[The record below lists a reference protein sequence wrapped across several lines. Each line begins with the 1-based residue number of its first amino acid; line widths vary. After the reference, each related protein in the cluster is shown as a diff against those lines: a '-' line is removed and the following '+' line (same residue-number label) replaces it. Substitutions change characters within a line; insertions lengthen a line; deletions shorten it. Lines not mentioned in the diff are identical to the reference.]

1 MSSRTR
7 TPLTAYFDWSTLRK
21 GKDYFDRG
29 KVLDCSF
36 DEDGDIEGRVSGS
49 GGREYETL
57 LLMDWKKG
65 SVKGTD
71 CSCPLGQDCKHAA
84 ALMLAYL
91 DEIRNKGSGGR
102 AARARRVETPGTACA
117 DGNQT
122 GGEEVRSISLVPG
135 SRSHAA
141 PAAPETRTVRP
152 RPDLLRP
159 EVRFSLNNLR
169 DLKGRKADGSSPG
182 RRESG
187 RASSIVYLLS
197 PLKTDCSPS
206 IGICSVSILRDGSY
220 GALRSQTADRI
231 LAGKTACAT
240 AEDIEVARLYMT
252 VALGGSGGYYY
263 FNDRIRRDVDRDLFG
278 LLMQRVLATG
288 RCYYGSIHG
297 RPLSAGCEL
306 SGQISWQSAG
316 DSESGRWSPGI
327 IALDGDNKYPCLP
340 WTVPWYV
347 DETRSVC
354 GPVSIDLSREIL
366 FSVLRMPTLTEEE
379 QRVLPAVMHD
389 LGLLDL
395 LPPPP
400 CAGPVL
406 RKRIPAVPVLEIKN
420 LKAAGALDR
429 DSNSILRPGENTRAA
444 VVSAHFPGKP
454 AKPYIDDEGTLV
466 LEEHDLESLTGFRER
481 LESLGLMEVPP
492 QSLGLDESGDC
503 IFVADDLS
511 VWAGFDENVVE
522 SLRKEG
528 WEISGKTE
536 EKLSCVEVDA
546 DDLWFE
552 ASEEKSWWFSLG
564 LNIRVGGKMVPLMPI
579 LISAIRGMAASAS
592 IGDSI
597 DVLDRNGKFYATLD
611 DGRILSIPFERIRSM
626 LVVIKE
632 LIEKNLDPDRLSLV
646 DAVEIFD
653 DETLDRKNWI
663 GLNRIKKLVDR
674 LRALKSIPEAKPP
687 SGLKTELRP
696 YQLEGLS
703 WLQFLAE
710 HNFGGILADDMGLG
724 KTVQLLAHILSEK
737 EEGRLKEPYLVVC
750 PTTVLPNWQAETAR
764 FAPQL
769 KVVTFHGPDRYGRV
783 SAMKKADIVLT
794 TYPLLSRD
802 SDQIQRIK
810 YHGVVL
816 DEAQAIKNHNTAM
829 ARAARGLKA
838 GHRFCLTGTPVEN
851 HLGELWSQF
860 QFLLPG
866 LLGDHHEFKDVFR
879 DPIER
884 FADSQARKNLTTRI
898 RPFLVRRTKQE
909 VAADLPEK
917 SVIVQHVDLEGPQRD
932 LYETVRLSATK
943 KVRDEIKKKGFK
955 HSQIMILD
963 ALLKLRQACCHP
975 GLVKLEA
982 ASGLKTSAKLTVL
995 LDMLRQLAQEGRK
1008 ILVFSQFTSMLDII
1022 SGALHREGLDFVTIR
1037 GDTRDRATPVKQFQE
1052 GKVPIF
1058 LLSLKAGGTGL
1069 NLTAAD
1075 TVIHYDPWWN
1085 PAAEAQATDRA
1096 HRIGQTRSVFVYKL
1110 IARGTIE
1117 ERMLA
1122 LQQDKLLISSS
1133 IYDDGGNLGRGFS
1146 EADLEHLLSPIGTVD
1161 RD

>member
-7 TPLTAYFDWSTLRK
+7 TPLTAYFDWSTLRS

-29 KVLDCSF
+29 NVLDFSL

-57 LLMDWKKG
+57 LLMDWNG
-65 SVKGTD
+65 GAVKGTD
-71 CSCPLGQDCKHAA
+71 CSCPLGRDCKHAA
-84 ALMLAYL
+84 ALLLAYL
-91 DEIRNKGSGGR
+91 DQTRNRGSAGR
-102 AARARRVETPGTACA
+102 APRARRVETPGNAVA
-117 DGNQT
+117 GGKQT
-122 GGEEVRSISLVPG
+122 GGERVKSVSLVPELEPD
-135 SRSHAA
+135 AA
-141 PAAPETRTVRP
+141 PPAPGKRMVAP

-159 EVRFSLNNLR
+159 EVRFSLNYLR
-169 DLKGRKADGSSPG
+169 DLKGQKADGHSPG
-182 RRESG
+182 RRAST
-187 RASSIVYLLS
+187 RTSSIVYLLS
-197 PLKTDCSPS
+197 PMQTDCSPS
-206 IGICSVSILRDGSY
+206 IGICSVSILKDGSY
-220 GALRSQTADRI
+220 GAMRSQTADRI
-231 LAGKTACAT
+231 LDGKTACAT
-240 AEDIEVARLYMT
+240 EEDIEVARLYIMA
-252 VALGGSGGYYY
+252 ALGGSGGYYY

-288 RCYYGSIHG
+288 RCYYRDIHG
-297 RPLSAGCEL
+297 RPLSAGREL
-306 SGQISWQSAG
+306 SGRLSWQGAG
-316 DSESGRWSPGI
+316 QSGRWSPGI
-327 IALDGDNKYPCLP
+327 IALDGDDSYPCLP

-366 FSVLRMPTLTEEE
+366 FSVLRMPSLTEEE
-379 QRVLPAVMHD
+379 GRALPAVMHD
-389 LGLLDL
+389 MGLLDL
-395 LPPPP
+395 LPAPP

-406 RKRIPAVPVLEIKN
+406 RKKIPPVPVLDVAN
-420 LKAAGALDR
+420 LKAVVTLDR
-429 DSNSILRPGENTRAA
+429 DGKSILRSGENTRAA

-454 AKPYIDDEGTLV
+454 EKPYMDEEGTLV
-466 LEEHDLESLTGFRER
+466 LEEHDPESLTGFRER
-481 LESLGLMEVPP
+481 LESLGLVEVSP
-492 QSLGLDESGDC
+492 QSLGLAESGDC
-503 IFVADDLS
+503 VFVADDLS

-522 SLRKEG
+522 ALREEG
-528 WEISGKTE
+528 WQISGKTE
-536 EKLSCVEVDA
+536 EKLAPVEVDA

-564 LNIRVGGKMVPLMPI
+564 LNIRIGGKMVPLMPI
-579 LISAIRGMAASAS
+579 LISAIRGMAASES

-597 DVLDRNGKFYATLD
+597 DVLDRDGKFYATLD

-626 LVVIKE
+626 LAVVKE
-632 LIEKNLDPDRLSLV
+632 LIEKDLDPDRLSLV

-663 GLNRIKKLVDR
+663 GLDRISKMVER
-674 LRALKSIPEAKPP
+674 LRALQSIPEAKPP
-687 SGLKTELRP
+687 VGLKTELRP

-750 PTTVLPNWQAETAR
+750 PTTVLPNWQAEIAR

-769 KVVTFHGPDRYGRV
+769 QVVTFHGPDRYGRV

-802 SDQIQRIK
+802 SDSIQRIK

-879 DPIER
+879 DPIEK
-884 FADSQARKNLTTRI
+884 FGDSRARKNLTTRI
-898 RPFLVRRTKQE
+898 KPFLVRRTKQE

-982 ASGLKTSAKLTVL
+982 ASGLKASAKLTVL

-1022 SGALHREGLDFVTIR
+1022 SGALHRAGLDFVTIR

-1122 LQQDKLLISSS
+1122 LQQDKLLIASS

-1146 EADLEHLLSPIGTVD
+1146 EADLEHLLSPICQD
-1161 RD
+1161 